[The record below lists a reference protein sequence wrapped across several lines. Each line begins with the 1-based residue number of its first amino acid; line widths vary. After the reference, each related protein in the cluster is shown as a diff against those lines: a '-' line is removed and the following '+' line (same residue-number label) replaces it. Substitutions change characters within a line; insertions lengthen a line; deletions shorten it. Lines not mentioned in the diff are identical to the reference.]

1 MRFSPS
7 SFDAFSCYLNPNWIE
22 TLKFGIFLSLFSLA
36 LKHLSLI
43 YNTFKVGV
51 VVGVVVAVVVI
62 AQNQNEEKK
71 KKKKKKEEKRKR
83 IRARDR
89 ERVEKEF

>member
-1 MRFSPS
+1 MEFFFPS
-7 SFDAFSCYLNPNWIE
+7 
-22 TLKFGIFLSLFSLA
+22 FLSRTKNSS

-83 IRARDR
+83 IRARDI
-89 ERVEKEF
+89 KYKKQP